1 MKKEDNKDYKI
12 LDKKLNIRTL
22 FKDEDTDTGDTDI
35 LENKAVLYND
45 KNKYF
50 DKERKEKNKEK

>member
-22 FKDEDTDTGDTDI
+22 FKDEDTDAGDTDI
-35 LENKAVLYND
+35 LENKDVLYND